1 MIDKSDDNDQYNN
14 DDDDDDDDDDDANAM
29 RNCTAIHRCKKVLYI
44 ILGWY
49 KALLMSFFCKCQC
62 FFFEETN
69 KLAVNDL
76 Q

>member
-44 ILGWY
+44 ILG
-49 KALLMSFFCKCQC
+49 
-62 FFFEETN
+62 
-69 KLAVNDL
+69 
-76 Q
+76 